1 MLHHVLYSHRHFGG
15 GVPHFWAPPFLQMD
29 SHQHGSDGFFV
40 NSPCTIQQ
48 HIYVY
53 VCVYIYIIIYIYICM
68 IIYVSIWKIPSETH
82 GILHSLWYAAG
93 QINASAVRR
102 AALATFILAQAVSVG
117 MRHIAWAGECDAT
130 KSEVGQPQIWRFI
143 ESILCKPL

>member
-1 MLHHVLYSHRHFGG
+1 MYRYEKSLVKPMGFCIAFG
-15 GVPHFWAPPFLQMD
+15 M
-29 SHQHGSDGFFV
+29 
-40 NSPCTIQQ
+40 
-48 HIYVY
+48 
-53 VCVYIYIIIYIYICM
+53 
-68 IIYVSIWKIPSETH
+68 
-82 GILHSLWYAAG
+82 AAG